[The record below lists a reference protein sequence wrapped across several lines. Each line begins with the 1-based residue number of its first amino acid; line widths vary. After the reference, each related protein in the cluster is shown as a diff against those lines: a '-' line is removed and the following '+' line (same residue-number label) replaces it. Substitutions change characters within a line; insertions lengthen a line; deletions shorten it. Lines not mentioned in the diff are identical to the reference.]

1 MLIRLAVARLPQ
13 MLADVVGEAFAADPD
28 VRVEQLAAPGGEDL
42 RALSAAIARWT
53 PDVLVVGGPPPCDL
67 LLDHPRLVLLSL
79 TSDGRQ
85 GWVCE
90 LRPQA
95 RQLIEVSLAGLRTAV
110 REAVDWRHG
119 VDP

>member
-1 MLIRLAVARLPQ
+1 

-28 VRVEQLAAPGGEDL
+28 VRVEPLPAPGDGGL
-42 RALSAAIARWT
+42 AALSAAVSRST

-95 RQLIEVSLAGLRTAV
+95 RQLNEVSLAGLRTAV
-110 REAVDWRHG
+110 REAVDCRNG
-119 VDP
+119 VTREPG